1 MRIDD
6 FRQFMLLCD
15 NVCDWLE
22 KAKMVLP
29 LGERRPTA
37 IKSGFH
43 YELLKFAVY
52 LADADG
58 TISQEEIHTIGDKL
72 GIFPSERDLCTLK
85 FREHIPIDFI
95 NTIPSALH
103 YAVLSDAA
111 ERRAEPPYYKQ
122 KAQILLDMYKV
133 FGSCFLAGLE
143 NDPTDETCRAYTVFI
158 QRLEE
163 HLKEYGVFCQGL
175 DKEYQIDLGAIEIN
189 SNGMPV
195 FGGADQTE
203 PDMKNKKKEE
213 QADNTTLEEKLEEF
227 NSMVGLRA
235 VKKEVNSLIN
245 LIRIQKLR
253 ATRGLKNT
261 ATTKH
266 MVFSG
271 NPGTGKTTVAR
282 ILAGIYKDLGVLEK
296 GHLVEVD
303 RSGLVKGY
311 LGQTAERVQEVVKEA
326 MGGILFID
334 EAYTLT
340 VNKGNG
346 DYGQEAVD
354 TLLKAMEDNRD
365 NLIVIVA
372 GYPDLMEEFLE
383 SNPGLKSRFNKF
395 VYFEDYTVEEQMIIL
410 EQMCKKQDYI
420 LAESA
425 KTYAQTFLQKR
436 TEMRPENF
444 ANARDVRNMLER
456 AISNQ
461 ATRLINMTSPTK
473 EDLITIEAA
482 DFMEIEQV

>member
-6 FRQFMLLCD
+6 FQQLMNLCD
-15 NVCDWLE
+15 SVCEWLE
-22 KAKMVLP
+22 KTRFGIGMH
-29 LGERRPTA
+29 ERRPTA
-37 IKSGFH
+37 IKTGFH

-58 TISQEEIHTIGDKL
+58 TISQEEIKTIGDKL
-72 GIFPSERDLCTLK
+72 AVFPSERDLCTLK
-85 FREHIPIDFI
+85 YREHIPLDYV
-95 NTIPSALH
+95 NAIPSILH
-103 YAVLSDAA
+103 YAVLSDAS
-111 ERRAEPPYYKQ
+111 EKKEEPPYYRQ
-122 KAQILLDMYKV
+122 KAQILFDMYKV
-133 FGSCFLAGLE
+133 FGSCFLAGVKS
-143 NDPTDETCRAYTVFI
+143 NPTHETCRAYTIFI
-158 QRLEE
+158 QRLED
-163 HLKEYGVFCQGL
+163 HLKEFGVFWQGL
-175 DKEYQIDLGAIEIN
+175 EKEFQINLETIEFGTGGAGGIGSDQLPKEQKDKEEAAEDE
-189 SNGMPV
+189 
-195 FGGADQTE
+195 
-203 PDMKNKKKEE
+203 
-213 QADNTTLEEKLEEF
+213 TTLEEKLEEF
-227 NSMVGLRA
+227 NNMVGLRA

-245 LIRIQKLR
+245 LLRIQRLR
-253 ATRGLKNT
+253 EARGLKNT

-340 VNKGNG
+340 VNKGDG

-372 GYPDLMEEFLE
+372 GYPELMEAFLE

-395 VYFEDYTVEEQMIIL
+395 VYFEDYSAKEQLEIL
-410 EQMCKKQDYI
+410 ENMCKKQDYI
-420 LAESA
+420 LSEGAKLYAES
-425 KTYAQTFLQKR
+425 FLIKR
-436 TEMRPENF
+436 TEVRPDNF

-456 AISNQ
+456 AISSQ
-461 ATRLINMTSPTK
+461 ATRLISMENPTK
-473 EDLITIEAA
+473 EDLLTIEAS
-482 DFMEIEQV
+482 DFIEVQEE

>member
-6 FRQFMLLCD
+6 FRQLMSLCD
-15 NVCDWLE
+15 NVCEWLE
-22 KAKMVLP
+22 KTRFGIGP
-29 LGERRPTA
+29 QERRPTA
-37 IKSGFH
+37 IKAGFH

-58 TISQEEIHTIGDKL
+58 TISQEEIKTIGDKL
-72 GIFPSERDLCTLK
+72 AVFPNERDLCTLK
-85 FREHIPIDFI
+85 FREHIPLDYV
-95 NTIPSALH
+95 NSIPSILH
-103 YAVLSDAA
+103 YAVLSDAG
-111 ERRAEPPYYKQ
+111 EKKAEPPFYRQ
-122 KAQILLDMYKV
+122 KAQILFDMYKV
-133 FGSCFLAGLE
+133 FGSCFLAGVKS
-143 NDPTDETCRAYTVFI
+143 NPTHETCRAYTVYI
-158 QRLEE
+158 QKLEE
-163 HLKEYGVFCQGL
+163 HLKEFGVFWQGL
-175 DKEYQIDLGAIEIN
+175 DKEYQIDLEAIDI
-189 SNGMPV
+189 GTDGQPV
-195 FGGADQTE
+195 FGGAAGKAE
-203 PDMKNKKKEE
+203 EKKGSEEKEE
-213 QADNTTLEEKLEEF
+213 TTLEEKLEEF
-227 NSMVGLRA
+227 NNMVGLRA

-245 LIRIQKLR
+245 LLRIQRIREAK
-253 ATRGLKNT
+253 GLKNT

-340 VNKGNG
+340 VNKGEG

-372 GYPDLMEEFLE
+372 GYPELMAAFLE

-395 VYFEDYTVEEQMIIL
+395 VYFEDYTAEEQLAIL
-410 EQMCKKQDYI
+410 EKMCKKQDYI
-420 LAESA
+420 LSEGARMYAES
-425 KTYAQTFLQKR
+425 FLLKR
-436 TEMRPENF
+436 TEMHLENF

-461 ATRLINMTSPTK
+461 ATRLISMANPSK
-473 EDLITIEAA
+473 EDLLTIESA
-482 DFMEIEQV
+482 DFIEVENA

>member
-6 FRQFMLLCD
+6 FRQLMNLCD
-15 NVCDWLE
+15 NVCEWLE
-22 KAKMVLP
+22 KIRFGIGP
-29 LGERRPTA
+29 QERRPTA
-37 IKSGFH
+37 IKTGFH

-58 TISQEEIHTIGDKL
+58 TISQEEIKTIGDKL
-72 GIFPSERDLCTLK
+72 SVFPSERDLCTLK
-85 FREHIPIDFI
+85 FREHIPLDYV
-95 NTIPSALH
+95 NSIPSILH
-103 YAVLSDAA
+103 YAVLSDAG
-111 ERRAEPPYYKQ
+111 EKKAEPPYYRQ

-133 FGSCFLAGLE
+133 FGSCFLAGVKS
-143 NDPTDETCRAYTVFI
+143 DPTHETCRAYTIYI
-158 QRLEE
+158 QKLEE
-163 HLKEYGVFCQGL
+163 HLKEFGVFWQGM
-175 DKEYQIDLGAIEIN
+175 DKEFQIDLEAIEI
-189 SNGMPV
+189 SADGMPV
-195 FGGADQTE
+195 FVQTVGAGESADR
-203 PDMKNKKKEE
+203 KKEKE
-213 QADNTTLEEKLEEF
+213 EEETTLEEKLEEF
-227 NSMVGLRA
+227 NNMVGLRA

-245 LIRIQKLR
+245 LLRIQRLR
-253 ATRGLKNT
+253 ETRGLKNT

-340 VNKGNG
+340 VNKGEG

-372 GYPDLMEEFLE
+372 GYPELMEAFLE

-395 VYFEDYTVEEQMIIL
+395 VYFEDYTAQEQLSIL
-410 EQMCKKQDYI
+410 EKMCKGQDYI
-420 LAESA
+420 LSEGARMYAES
-425 KTYAQTFLQKR
+425 FLLKR

-461 ATRLINMTSPTK
+461 ATRLISMVNPSK
-473 EDLITIEAA
+473 EDLLTIEAS
-482 DFMEIEQV
+482 DFIEIEGE

>member
-6 FRQFMLLCD
+6 FRQLMNLCD
-15 NVCDWLE
+15 NVCEWLE
-22 KAKMVLP
+22 KIRFGIGP
-29 LGERRPTA
+29 HERRPTA
-37 IKSGFH
+37 IKTGFH

-58 TISQEEIHTIGDKL
+58 TISPEEIKTIGDKL
-72 GIFPSERDLCTLK
+72 AVFPSERDLCTLK
-85 FREHIPIDFI
+85 FREHIPVDYV
-95 NTIPSALH
+95 NNIPSILH
-103 YAVLSDAA
+103 YAVLSDAG
-111 ERRAEPPYYKQ
+111 EKKAEPPFYRQ
-122 KAQILLDMYKV
+122 KAQILFDMYKV
-133 FGSCFLAGLE
+133 FGSCFLAGVKS
-143 NDPTDETCRAYTVFI
+143 NPTHETCRAYTVYI
-158 QRLEE
+158 QKLEE
-163 HLKEYGVFCQGL
+163 HLKEFGVFWQGL
-175 DKEYQIDLGAIEIN
+175 DKEFQIDLEAIEIGTDGMVIF
-189 SNGMPV
+189 NGTA
-195 FGGADQTE
+195 GNEHG
-203 PDMKNKKKEE
+203 KKEKDE
-213 QADNTTLEEKLEEF
+213 EETTLEEKLEEF
-227 NSMVGLRA
+227 NNMVGLRA

-245 LIRIQKLR
+245 LLRIQRLR
-253 ATRGLKNT
+253 ETRGLKNT

-340 VNKGNG
+340 VNKGDG

-372 GYPDLMEEFLE
+372 GYPELMAAFLE

-395 VYFEDYTVEEQMIIL
+395 VYFEDYTAEEQLAIL
-410 EQMCKKQDYI
+410 EKMCKKQDY
-420 LAESA
+420 LLSEGARMYAES
-425 KTYAQTFLQKR
+425 FLQKR

-461 ATRLINMTSPTK
+461 ATRLIGMENPTK
-473 EDLITIEAA
+473 EDLLTIEST
-482 DFMEIEQV
+482 DFIEVEEV

>member
-6 FRQFMLLCD
+6 FRQLMLLCD

-22 KAKMVLP
+22 KTKLI
-29 LGERRPTA
+29 LGPHERRPTA

-58 TISQEEIHTIGDKL
+58 NISQEEIHTIGDKL
-72 GIFPSERDLCTLK
+72 GVFPSERDLCTLK
-85 FREHIPIDFI
+85 YREHIPLDFI
-95 NTIPSALH
+95 NSMPSALH
-103 YAVLSDAA
+103 YAVLADAA
-111 ERRAEPPYYKQ
+111 EKREEPPYYRQ

-143 NDPTDETCRAYTVFI
+143 NDPTDETCRAYTAFI
-158 QRLEE
+158 QKLED
-163 HLKEYGVFCQGL
+163 HLREYGVFWQGF
-175 DKEYQIDLGAIEIN
+175 DKEFQVDLGAIEI
-189 SNGMPV
+189 SADGMPV
-195 FGGADQTE
+195 FGGQAQTE
-203 PDMKNKKKEE
+203 SNLKQQKKVDN
-213 QADNTTLEEKLEEF
+213 DNTTLEEKLEEF
-227 NSMVGLRA
+227 NNMVGLRA

-245 LIRIQKLR
+245 LIRIQRLR
-253 ATRGLKNT
+253 ESRGLKNT

-311 LGQTAERVQEVVKEA
+311 LGQTAERVQEVVQEA

-340 VNKGNG
+340 VNKGDG

-372 GYPDLMEEFLE
+372 GYPDLMEEFLD

-395 VYFEDYTVEEQMIIL
+395 VYFEDYTAEEQMVIL
-410 EQMCKKQDYI
+410 EKMCKKQDYI

-425 KTYAQTFLQKR
+425 KSYAQTFLQKR

-461 ATRLINMTSPTK
+461 ATRLIGMTNPSK

-482 DFMEIEQV
+482 DFMEIEEI

>member
-6 FRQFMLLCD
+6 FRQLMNLCD
-15 NVCDWLE
+15 NVCEWLE
-22 KAKMVLP
+22 KIRFGIGP
-29 LGERRPTA
+29 LERKPTA
-37 IKSGFH
+37 IKAGFH

-58 TISQEEIHTIGDKL
+58 TISQEEIKTIGDKL
-72 GIFPSERDLCTLK
+72 AVFPSERDLCTLK
-85 FREHIPIDFI
+85 FREHIPVEYV
-95 NTIPSALH
+95 NNIPSILH
-103 YAVLSDAA
+103 YAVLSDAG
-111 ERRAEPPYYKQ
+111 EKKAEPPFYRQ
-122 KAQILLDMYKV
+122 KAQILFDMYKV
-133 FGSCFLAGLE
+133 FGSCFLAGVKS
-143 NDPTDETCRAYTVFI
+143 NPTHETCRAYTIYI
-158 QRLEE
+158 QKLEE
-163 HLKEYGVFCQGL
+163 HLKEFGVFWQGL
-175 DKEYQIDLGAIEIN
+175 DKEFQIDLEAIEIGKD
-189 SNGMPV
+189 GMIV
-195 FGGADQTE
+195 FSGKAE
-203 PDMKNKKKEE
+203 SEHRKKEKDE
-213 QADNTTLEEKLEEF
+213 EETTLEEKLEEF
-227 NSMVGLRA
+227 NNMVGLRA

-245 LIRIQKLR
+245 LLRIQRLR
-253 ATRGLKNT
+253 ETRGLKNT

-340 VNKGNG
+340 VNKGEG

-372 GYPDLMEEFLE
+372 GYPELMAAFLE

-395 VYFEDYTVEEQMIIL
+395 VYFEDYTAEQQLAIL
-410 EQMCKKQDYI
+410 EKMCKKQDY
-420 LAESA
+420 LLSEGARMYAES
-425 KTYAQTFLQKR
+425 FLLKR
-436 TEMRPENF
+436 TEMHPENF

-461 ATRLINMTSPTK
+461 ATRLIAMENPTK
-473 EDLITIEAA
+473 EDLLTIESA
-482 DFMEIEQV
+482 DFIEVEDA

>member
-6 FRQFMLLCD
+6 FRQLMLLCD
-15 NVCDWLE
+15 NVCVWLE
-22 KAKMVLP
+22 KVRLVLP
-29 LGERRPTA
+29 YGERRPTA
-37 IKSGFH
+37 IREGFH

-58 TISQEEIHTIGDKL
+58 TISQEELHTIGDKL
-72 GIFPSERDLCTLK
+72 GIFPSEKDLCTLK
-85 FREHIPIDFI
+85 FREHIPVDFI
-95 NTIPSALH
+95 STLPGILH
-103 YAVLSDAA
+103 YAVLADAA
-111 ERRAEPPYYKQ
+111 EKKAEPPYYRQ

-143 NDPTDETCRAYTVFI
+143 NDPTDETCRAYTIFI
-158 QRLEE
+158 QKLEE
-163 HLKEYGVFCQGL
+163 HLKEYGVLCQGV
-175 DKEYQIDLGAIEIN
+175 DKEFQIDLRSIEI
-189 SNGMPV
+189 SLDGLPV
-195 FGGADQTE
+195 FGGVSAKATDE
-203 PDMKNKKKEE
+203 KHHE
-213 QADNTTLEEKLEEF
+213 QEKTDESTLEEKLEEF
-227 NSMVGLRA
+227 NSMIGLRA

-245 LIRIQKLR
+245 LIRIQR
-253 ATRGLKNT
+253 MRETRGLKNT
-261 ATTKH
+261 TTTKH

-282 ILAGIYKDLGVLEK
+282 ILSSIYKDLGVLEK

-311 LGQTAERVQEVVKEA
+311 LGQTAERVQEIVQEA

-340 VNKGNG
+340 VNKGDG

-372 GYPDLMEEFLE
+372 GYPELMEEFLE

-395 VYFEDYTVEEQMIIL
+395 VYFEDYTAEEQFLIL
-410 EQMCKKQDYI
+410 EKMCREQDYI
-420 LAESA
+420 LSDGA
-425 KTYAQTFLQKR
+425 KSYAQTFLQKR
-436 TEMRPENF
+436 TDMRPESF

-461 ATRLINMTSPTK
+461 ATRLINMTSPSK
-473 EDLITIEAA
+473 EDLLTIEAA
-482 DFMEIEQV
+482 DFMDIEQI